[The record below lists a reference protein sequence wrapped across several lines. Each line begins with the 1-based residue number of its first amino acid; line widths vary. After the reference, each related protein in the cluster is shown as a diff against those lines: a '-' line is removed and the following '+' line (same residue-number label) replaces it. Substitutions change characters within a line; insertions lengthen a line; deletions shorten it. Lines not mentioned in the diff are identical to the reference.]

1 MEIVSKG
8 HKVLDL
14 ILTFWDL
21 LIVSPWEPD
30 QSLFRC
36 GLLRGDFAKYGS
48 GGQKKL
54 GNVKS
59 ICKLMGKL
67 VSDH

>member
-1 MEIVSKG
+1 MDITSIPNLLLPE
-8 HKVLDL
+8 H
-14 ILTFWDL
+14 LTFSDP
-21 LIVSPWEPD
+21 LIVYPWKAD
-30 QSLFRC
+30 QSLL
-36 GLLRGDFAKYGS
+36 GHGVLRGDFAKYGS